1 MAGEPEQHTT
11 ITVPQIA
18 RRLDVCEETVYAMLK
33 AHEIPNLRHI
43 KADPDVIEEF
53 YRIADAQGWVLGETL
68 ERAVKALENK
78 IGAREKPERVPAQ
91 TQHAE

>member
-1 MAGEPEQHTT
+1 LLKDAAIAAGLPLTMAGEPGQHTT

-53 YRIADAQGWVLGETL
+53 YRIADAQGWFCE
-68 ERAVKALENK
+68 AQA
-78 IGAREKPERVPAQ
+78 ARGFQ
-91 TQHAE
+91 DW